1 MREVI
6 HPSLPPTGRLY
17 AGPRPAQPFAESVA
31 ALRALGITTV
41 ACLLETYEL
50 PADLLQAYQQ
60 KGFELLR
67 FPIQDFAAPSDSAGF
82 ARFVNDLLAR
92 PHRGERL
99 YVHCLGGIGRTG
111 TLLCCLFKLLGVEGD
126 PVILVRSVYAS
137 VAVESPVQQRFVKDF
152 DAGPSR

>member
-6 HPSLPPTGRLY
+6 HPSLPPAGRLY
-17 AGPRPAQPFAESVA
+17 AGPRPAQPFAESVE

-50 PADLLQAYQQ
+50 PADLQEAYQQ
-60 KGFELLR
+60 MGFELLR
-67 FPIQDFAAPSDSAGF
+67 FPIQDFAAPRDAAQF
-82 ARFVNDLLAR
+82 TQFLNDLLVR
-92 PHRGERL
+92 LRRGESL

-111 TLLCCLFKLLGVEGD
+111 TLLCCLFKLLEVKGD
-126 PVILVRSVYAS
+126 PLTLVRSVYAS
-137 VAVESPVQQRFVKDF
+137 VAVESPAQQRFVKDF

>member
-17 AGPRPAQPFAESVA
+17 AGPRPSQPFAESVA

-41 ACLLETYEL
+41 ACLLESYEL
-50 PADLLQAYQQ
+50 PADLQQ
-60 KGFELLR
+60 TYRQMGFELLR
-67 FPIQDFAAPSDSAGF
+67 FPIQDFAAPRDPAEF
-82 ARFVNDLLAR
+82 AQFLNDLLAR
-92 PHRGERL
+92 LRRGENL

-126 PVILVRSVYAS
+126 PLTLIRSVYAS
-137 VAVESPVQQRFVKDF
+137 VAVESSAQQRFVKDF
-152 DAGPSR
+152 KAAP